1 MRKMILLLTAAVVSA
16 TGLSACADADPA
28 VNLMKAP
35 DGAAAVQLTAQL
47 HEKEYKS
54 DDGKMLLGKYAY
66 TVPYMTG
73 PADDTSSAAIVA
85 SFNDE
90 ISSLLKEESKSWD
103 EAMEDARECYETVGS
118 DSWSYGAYWVDE
130 INYTANQSD
139 VLVSIRFEHY
149 VYSGGAHGYTYYS
162 SRMFAM
168 KEGCPVSLAEMTSD
182 KEGLRQAVTDEI
194 LRMIE
199 TEDLAVQYGYWND
212 YADYVDDW
220 MEDHSVYFLSE
231 EDGRGMEVIYPAY
244 ELASY
249 AAGSQTFV
257 VDAGVYAPY
266 LNDYGRLLLGLEEE

>member
-1 MRKMILLLTAAVVSA
+1 MRKMLWLLTVTVVSA
-16 TGLSACADADPA
+16 VGLSACAGSDPA
-28 VNLMKAP
+28 VKLMKEP
-35 DGAAAVQLTAQL
+35 VGDAAIQLSAQL

-54 DDGKMLLGKYAY
+54 GDGKMVLGKYAY

-73 PADDTSSAAIVA
+73 PTDDASSAAIVE

-90 ISSLLKEESKSWD
+90 ISSMLKSESESWD
-103 EAMEDARECYETVGS
+103 EAMEDAQDYYETAGS
-118 DSWSYGAYWVDE
+118 DGWVYGAYWVDE

-139 VLVSIRFEHY
+139 TLINTRFEHY
-149 VYSGGAHGYTYYS
+149 VYSGGAHGYTYYT
-162 SRMFAM
+162 SRMFAL
-168 KEGCPVSLAEMTSD
+168 KEGCPVSLEEMTSD
-182 KEGLRQAVTDEI
+182 EEGLRQAVTDEI

-249 AAGSQTFV
+249 AAGPQTFV
-257 VDAGVYAPY
+257 VDAEVYAPY